1 MMSIRSRSLST
12 SLALAVVAGAF
23 APHRVSAQSDRLDEW
38 KAQMVESIEGRRT
51 FTANMVDQ
59 IFSYAE
65 LGFQEFETSRYLVR
79 VLRDEGFTVEEGVAG
94 IPTAWVATWGSGEP
108 MISLGT
114 DIDNIPKASQTP
126 GVACHLPLVDGAPGH
141 GEGHNSG
148 MAVQI
153 TAALAVKEIMER
165 EGLPGTI
172 QIWPGVAEEL
182 VATKAY
188 YVRAGMFDDVDAVL
202 YAHVGSNLSTSW
214 GMTAGTGL
222 VSAMFTF
229 EGFAAHAGG
238 APWRGRS
245 AADAAN
251 LMEVGWN
258 FRREHL
264 RTQHRSHSVIY
275 DGGDQP
281 NVVPSEASVW
291 FYFREKNYPQIRD
304 LFAIGDSV
312 AQGAAMMTGTK
323 LKEVRMIGSA
333 WPGHFNKVIAET
345 MQSNI
350 ERAGLP
356 EWSEGDQR
364 FARATQAE
372 VDGPETGL
380 ATELSTFRGGL
391 TEAQRTAGYADDIGD
406 ISWNV
411 PTATLSFPANIPG
424 LPGHNWANAI
434 AMATPIAHKGATQGA
449 MAQAMTLLD
458 FMVRPELVDAAWAY
472 FNDVQTVDLQYEPF
486 IRPSDQ
492 PAIEMNEKIME
503 EHRDEMTEYYFDS
516 NRYDSYLEQLGV
528 SYPTLRQPDGSCRIG
543 SISEQG
549 AGDES

>member
-1 MMSIRSRSLST
+1 MRSIFR
-12 SLALAVVAGAF
+12 ALAALVLLTPLVLPGVA
-23 APHRVSAQSDRLDEW
+23 PLSAQSARLADW
-38 KAQMVESIEGRRT
+38 KEELAKDIDGRRK
-51 FTANMVDQ
+51 FTADVVDQ
-59 IFSYAE
+59 IFSFGE

-79 VLRDEGFTVEEGVAG
+79 LLRDNGFTVEEGIAG
-94 IPTAWVATWGSGEP
+94 IPTAWVATWGSGKP
-108 MISLGT
+108 KISLGT
-114 DIDNIPKASQTP
+114 DLDDIPKASQTP
-126 GVACHLPLVDGAPGH
+126 GVACHLPLVPGAPGH

-153 TAALAVKEIMER
+153 TAALAVKDLMER

-188 YVRAGMFDDVDAVL
+188 YVRAGVFDDVDIVL
-202 YAHVGSNLSTSW
+202 YAHVGSNLATNW
-214 GMTAGTGL
+214 GMTPGTGL

-258 FRREHL
+258 FRREHI
-264 RTQHRSHSVIY
+264 RPQARSHSIVY

-281 NVVPSEASVW
+281 NVVPSKASIW

-304 LFAIGDSV
+304 LFAVGDSV
-312 AQGAAMMTGTK
+312 ARGAAMMTGTK
-323 LKEVRMIGSA
+323 LADVRIIGSA
-333 WPGHFNKVIAET
+333 WPGHFNKIIAET
-345 MQSNI
+345 MYENI
-350 ERAGLP
+350 KQVGLP
-356 EWSEGDQR
+356 EWTEDDQR

-372 VDGPETGL
+372 VGGAPRGL
-380 ATELSTFRGGL
+380 PTELAPLRPAP

-411 PTATLSFPANIPG
+411 PTASLSFPANMPG

-458 FMVRPELVDAAWAY
+458 FMTRPELVAAAWGY
-472 FNDVQTVDLQYEPF
+472 FRDVQTKDLQYTPF
-486 IRPSDQ
+486 ISPSDQ
-492 PAIEMNEKIME
+492 PATEMNAKIMDEFRE
-503 EHRDEMTEYYFDS
+503 EMRKYYYNPD
-516 NRYDSYLEQLGV
+516 RYDSYLDQLGV
-528 SYPTLRQPDGSCRIG
+528 SYPTLRQPDGRCTIG
-543 SISEQG
+543 SVSEQQG
-549 AGDES
+549 G

>member
-1 MMSIRSRSLST
+1 MIWNAIVKYTLVGA
-12 SLALAVVAGAF
+12 ALAALSVPDAAGA
-23 APHRVSAQSDRLDEW
+23 QSPDRLDEW
-38 KAQMVESIEGRRT
+38 KAQLVDEIESRAR
-51 FTANMVDQ
+51 FTADIVDQ
-59 IFSYAE
+59 IFSYGE
-65 LGFQEFETSRYLVR
+65 LGFQEFETSRYLVAL
-79 VLRDEGFTVEEGVAG
+79 LRGNGFTVEEGVAG

-108 MISLGT
+108 TISLGT

-126 GVACHLPLVDGAPGH
+126 GVACRLPLVDGAPGH

-148 MAVQI
+148 MAVQV
-153 TAALAVKEIMER
+153 TAALAVKAIMER

-182 VATKAY
+182 VGTKAY
-188 YVRAGMFDDVDAVL
+188 YVLAGMFEGVDAVL
-202 YAHVGSNLSTSW
+202 YAHVGNNLSTGW
-214 GMTAGTGL
+214 GMTPGTGL

-281 NVVPSEASVW
+281 NVVPSKASVW

-323 LKEVRMIGSA
+323 LDEVRIIGSA
-333 WPGHFNKVIAET
+333 WPGHFNRVIAET
-345 MQSNI
+345 MYSNI
-350 ERAGLP
+350 QRVGLP
-356 EWSEGDQR
+356 EWTEDDQR
-364 FARATQAE
+364 FARATQRE
-372 VDGPETGL
+372 VNGPETGL
-380 ATELSTFRGGL
+380 ATELGVLRPAL

-406 ISWNV
+406 VSWNV
-411 PTATLSFPANIPG
+411 PTATLSFPSNIPG

-449 MAQAMTLLD
+449 MVQAMTLLD
-458 FMVRPELVDAAWAY
+458 FMVRPDLVQEAWQY
-472 FNDVQTVDLQYEPF
+472 FNEEQNQDLRYTPF
-486 IRPSDQ
+486 ISPSDQ
-492 PAIEMNEKIME
+492 PAIEMNEKIMDE
-503 EHRDEMTEYYFDS
+503 FRDDMRPYYYDAD
-516 NRYDSYLEQLGV
+516 RYDSYLDQLGI
-528 SYPTLRQPDGSCRIG
+528 SYPTFRQPDGRCTAG

-549 AGDES
+549 QGGR